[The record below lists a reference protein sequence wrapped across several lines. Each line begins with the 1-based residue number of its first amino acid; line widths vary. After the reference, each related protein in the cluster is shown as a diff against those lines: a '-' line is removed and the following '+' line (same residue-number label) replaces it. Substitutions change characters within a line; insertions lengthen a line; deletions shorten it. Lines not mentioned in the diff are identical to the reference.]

1 MITKFAHTARY
12 VALGAVVAAGLGL
25 AANGAQAQS
34 SVQMVDPSQG
44 LSSDQLN
51 NLIPDP
57 NAPKTRQIMMRPQGG
72 QAQAAAAAPPPA
84 IGLQINF
91 AVNSYDIPANFRSVL
106 DQIGQRMSSTPGAKL
121 VVEGHT
127 DASGDAGY
135 NMVLSQ
141 RRAEAVKSYLMQ
153 NHRIPATNISVVG
166 KGETELLD
174 ASNPNAGV
182 NRRVQFRAGT

>member
-1 MITKFAHTARY
+1 MITKFAQNARY

-72 QAQAAAAAPPPA
+72 QAQAQTPPPA

-91 AVNSYDIPANFRSVL
+91 AVNSYDIPANFRPVL

-141 RRAEAVKSYLMQ
+141 RRAEAVKNYLMQ
-153 NHRIPATNISVVG
+153 NHLIPATNISVVG

-174 ASNPNAGV
+174 AANPSAGV